1 MTSHPL
7 HHVTAISGAARRNLQ
22 FYEGVLGLRLVK
34 RTVNFDD
41 PATLHL
47 YYGDAQGAPGSIL
60 TFFPWEQAGAG
71 RLGIGETQETVL
83 RVPESSIGW
92 WTHRFV
98 ERGVAH
104 DLPARRFGET
114 VLQFRDPDGMRLALA
129 GTPGAEAEPAW
140 TGGDVPAEHAIRGL
154 QGVSLL
160 LDRAAPTAAIL
171 RDVFG
176 FAEVGREGTT
186 TRYRAEGAALGGVI
200 DLREA
205 GGFLG
210 PRQGRGSVH
219 HIAFRAAD
227 DAVQD
232 ALVRRLAEDHGL
244 RTTGRKDR
252 DYFRSVYFREPG
264 GVLFEIATDDP
275 GFAVD
280 EPADR
285 LGESLK
291 LPRQY
296 EPHRAEIERVLPELA

>member
-186 TRYRAEGAALGGVI
+186 TRYRTEGAALGGVI

-227 DAVQD
+227 DAAQD

-244 RTTGRKDR
+244 KTTGRKDR